1 VNDPLTTLH
10 ARIDRLN
17 YWHEILTKFEYSP
30 SGELLIAFQQAVRDM
45 VNEDILHSQWINGVE
60 SGSVRPLCLRREVRH
75 SLAALKV
82 KVYNLMR
89 TQK

>member
-45 VNEDILHSQWINGVE
+45 VNEDILHSQWINELSLDQLDRSASEERFVIR
-60 SGSVRPLCLRREVRH
+60 SPLSRSRYIT
-75 SLAALKV
+75 S
-82 KVYNLMR
+82 
-89 TQK
+89 